1 MKKFFLLMLFLCSM
15 SVWAQDVIVKKDG
28 STVACRILE
37 VTKTEVIYK
46 KWSDQQGSNYIVNQK
61 DLTAIHH
68 ENGTKTTFD
77 AAPAVPAET
86 APSANAQPLTD
97 ADLLKMAGAQD
108 GTLQFEMMRKAKRL
122 KKAGWITGGI
132 MLAAGAVL
140 VGVGVANSES
150 GGYYY
155 SYYSGAE
162 VDWALIAPGMI
173 AAAGGIITT
182 TSCLVRAKNLK
193 KKASRLFVSSA
204 PLYQQDFKLKNGTT
218 LSPSLDI
225 LKDNTQRNTTFGVG
239 LTYNF

>member
-1 MKKFFLLMLFLCSM
+1 MLFLCSM

-28 STVACRILE
+28 STVVCRIVE

-86 APSANAQPLTD
+86 APSADAQPLTD
-97 ADLLKMAGAQD
+97 ADLLKMAGVQADTPQY
-108 GTLQFEMMRKAKRL
+108 EMIRKAKRL
-122 KKAGWITGGI
+122 KRAGWISGGI
-132 MLAAGAVL
+132 MLAAGAL
-140 VGVGVANSES
+140 ITGCFDSFDDEIYGLTVGPLLMG
-150 GGYYY
+150 
-155 SYYSGAE
+155 
-162 VDWALIAPGMI
+162 
-173 AAAGGIITT
+173 GGIITT
-182 TSCLVRAKNLK
+182 TACLVRAKNLK
-193 KKASRLFVSSA
+193 KKASRLSVSSA

>member
-1 MKKFFLLMLFLCSM
+1 MKKIFLLMLFLCSM

-28 STVACRILE
+28 STVVCRIVE

-97 ADLLKMAGAQD
+97 ADLLKMAGVQADTPQY
-108 GTLQFEMMRKAKRL
+108 EMMQKAKRL
-122 KKAGWITGGI
+122 KKAGWIAGGSMFAIGGVLTIIGGMDVLDSETGW
-132 MLAAGAVL
+132 LVCCSAGPIL
-140 VGVGVANSES
+140 VV
-150 GGYYY
+150 
-155 SYYSGAE
+155 
-162 VDWALIAPGMI
+162 
-173 AAAGGIITT
+173 GGIITT
-182 TSCLVRAKNLK
+182 TSCLVRAKNIK
-193 KKASRLFVSSA
+193 KKASPFSVSSV

-218 LSPSLDI
+218 LSPSVDI

>member
-28 STVACRILE
+28 STVVCRVLE

-46 KWSDQQGSNYIVNQK
+46 KWSDLQGSNYIVNQK

-86 APSANAQPLTD
+86 APPANAQPMTD
-97 ADLLKMAGAQD
+97 AELLKMAGVQD
-108 GTLQFEMMRKAKRL
+108 GTLQHEMIQKAKRL
-122 KKAGWITGGI
+122 KKVGWIVGGSMFAI
-132 MLAAGAVL
+132 GGALTIAGGADLFDSDAGFLLGCSAGPIL
-140 VGVGVANSES
+140 VV
-150 GGYYY
+150 
-155 SYYSGAE
+155 
-162 VDWALIAPGMI
+162 
-173 AAAGGIITT
+173 GGIITT

-193 KKASRLFVSSA
+193 KKASPFSVSSA
-204 PLYQQDFKLKNGTT
+204 PLFQQDFKLKNGTT

>member
-1 MKKFFLLMLFLCSM
+1 MKKIFLLMLFLCSM

-28 STVACRILE
+28 STVVCRILE

-46 KWSDQQGSNYIVNQK
+46 KWSDLQGSNYIVNQK

-86 APSANAQPLTD
+86 APPANAQPMTD
-97 ADLLKMAGAQD
+97 AELLKMAGVQADTPQY
-108 GTLQFEMMRKAKRL
+108 EMMQKAKRL
-122 KKAGWITGGI
+122 KKAGWISGGI
-132 MLAAGAVL
+132 MLAAGAL
-140 VGVGVANSES
+140 ITGCFDSFDDEIYGLTVGPLLMG
-150 GGYYY
+150 
-155 SYYSGAE
+155 
-162 VDWALIAPGMI
+162 D
-173 AAAGGIITT
+173 GIITT
-182 TSCLVRAKNLK
+182 TACLVRAKNLK
-193 KKASRLFVSSA
+193 KKASRLSVSSA

>member
-1 MKKFFLLMLFLCSM
+1 MKKILLLMLFLCSM

-28 STVACRILE
+28 STVVCRIVE

-77 AAPAVPAET
+77 AAPAAPTET

-97 ADLLKMAGAQD
+97 ADLLKMAGVQD
-108 GTLQFEMMRKAKRL
+108 GTLQHEMMQKAKRL
-122 KKAGWITGGI
+122 KKAGWISGGI
-132 MLAAGAVL
+132 MLAAGAL
-140 VGVGVANSES
+140 ITGCFDSFDDEIYGLTVGPLLMG
-150 GGYYY
+150 
-155 SYYSGAE
+155 
-162 VDWALIAPGMI
+162 
-173 AAAGGIITT
+173 GGIITT
-182 TSCLVRAKNLK
+182 TACLVRAKNLK
-193 KKASRLFVSSA
+193 KKASRLSVSSA

>member
-1 MKKFFLLMLFLCSM
+1 MKKIFLLMLFLCSM

-28 STVACRILE
+28 STVVCRIVE

-77 AAPAVPAET
+77 AAPAAPTET
-86 APSANAQPLTD
+86 APSANAQPMTD
-97 ADLLKMAGAQD
+97 ADLLKMAGVQADTPQY
-108 GTLQFEMMRKAKRL
+108 EMMQKAKRL
-122 KKAGWITGGI
+122 KKAGWISGGI
-132 MLAAGAVL
+132 MLAAGAL
-140 VGVGVANSES
+140 ITGCFDSFDDEIYGLTVGPLLMG
-150 GGYYY
+150 
-155 SYYSGAE
+155 
-162 VDWALIAPGMI
+162 
-173 AAAGGIITT
+173 GGIITT
-182 TSCLVRAKNLK
+182 TACLVRAKNLK
-193 KKASRLFVSSA
+193 KKASRLSVSSA

>member
-1 MKKFFLLMLFLCSM
+1 MKKIFLLMLFLCSM

-28 STVACRILE
+28 STVVCRILE

-46 KWSDQQGSNYIVNQK
+46 KWSDLQGSNYIVNQK

-97 ADLLKMAGAQD
+97 ADLLKMAGVQD
-108 GTLQFEMMRKAKRL
+108 GTLQHEMIQKAKRL
-122 KKAGWITGGI
+122 KKVGWIVGGSMFAI
-132 MLAAGAVL
+132 GGALTIAGGADLFDSDAGFLLGCSAGPIL
-140 VGVGVANSES
+140 VV
-150 GGYYY
+150 
-155 SYYSGAE
+155 
-162 VDWALIAPGMI
+162 
-173 AAAGGIITT
+173 GGIITT

-193 KKASRLFVSSA
+193 KKASPFSVSSA
-204 PLYQQDFKLKNGTT
+204 PLFQQDFKLKNGTT

>member
-28 STVACRILE
+28 STVVCRILE

-46 KWSDQQGSNYIVNQK
+46 KWSDLQGSNYIVNQK

-68 ENGTKTTFD
+68 ENGAKTTFD
-77 AAPAVPAET
+77 AAPAAPTET
-86 APSANAQPLTD
+86 APPANAQPMTD
-97 ADLLKMAGAQD
+97 AELLKMAGVQD
-108 GTLQFEMMRKAKRL
+108 GTLQHEMMQKAKRL
-122 KKAGWITGGI
+122 KKVGWIVGGSMFAI
-132 MLAAGAVL
+132 GGALTIAGGADLFDSDAGLLLGCSAGPIL
-140 VGVGVANSES
+140 VV
-150 GGYYY
+150 
-155 SYYSGAE
+155 
-162 VDWALIAPGMI
+162 
-173 AAAGGIITT
+173 GGIITT

-193 KKASRLFVSSA
+193 KKASPFSVSSA
-204 PLYQQDFKLKNGTT
+204 PLFQQDFKLKNGTT

>member
-1 MKKFFLLMLFLCSM
+1 MKKIFLLMLFLCSM

-28 STVACRILE
+28 STVVCRIVE

-86 APSANAQPLTD
+86 APSADAQPLTD
-97 ADLLKMAGAQD
+97 ADLLKMAGVQADTPQY
-108 GTLQFEMMRKAKRL
+108 EMIRKAKRL
-122 KKAGWITGGI
+122 KRAGWISGGI
-132 MLAAGAVL
+132 MLAAGAL
-140 VGVGVANSES
+140 ITGCFDSFDDEIYGLTVGPLLMG
-150 GGYYY
+150 
-155 SYYSGAE
+155 
-162 VDWALIAPGMI
+162 
-173 AAAGGIITT
+173 GGIITT
-182 TSCLVRAKNLK
+182 TACLVRAKNLK
-193 KKASRLFVSSA
+193 KKASRLSVSSA

>member
-1 MKKFFLLMLFLCSM
+1 MKKIFLLMLFLCSM

-28 STVACRILE
+28 STVVCRILE

-46 KWSDQQGSNYIVNQK
+46 KWSDLQGSNYIVNQK

-86 APSANAQPLTD
+86 APPANAQPMTD
-97 ADLLKMAGAQD
+97 AELLKMAGVQD
-108 GTLQFEMMRKAKRL
+108 GTLQHEMIRKAKRL
-122 KKAGWITGGI
+122 KKVGWIVGGSMFAI
-132 MLAAGAVL
+132 GGALTIAGGADLFDSDAGFLLGCSAGPIL
-140 VGVGVANSES
+140 VV
-150 GGYYY
+150 
-155 SYYSGAE
+155 
-162 VDWALIAPGMI
+162 
-173 AAAGGIITT
+173 GGIITT

-193 KKASRLFVSSA
+193 KKASPFFVSSA
-204 PLYQQDFKLKNGTT
+204 PLFQQDFKLKNGTT

>member
-1 MKKFFLLMLFLCSM
+1 MKKIFLLMLFLCSM

-28 STVACRILE
+28 STVVCRIVE

-97 ADLLKMAGAQD
+97 ADLLKMAGVQADTPQY
-108 GTLQFEMMRKAKRL
+108 EMMQKAKRL
-122 KKAGWITGGI
+122 KKAGWISGGI
-132 MLAAGAVL
+132 MLAAGAL
-140 VGVGVANSES
+140 ITGCFDSFDDEIYGLTVGPLLMG
-150 GGYYY
+150 
-155 SYYSGAE
+155 
-162 VDWALIAPGMI
+162 
-173 AAAGGIITT
+173 GGIITT
-182 TSCLVRAKNLK
+182 TACLVRAKNLK
-193 KKASRLFVSSA
+193 KKASRLSVSSA

-218 LSPSLDI
+218 LTPSFDL
-225 LKDNTQRNTTFGVG
+225 LKDNTRRNTTFGIG

>member
-28 STVACRILE
+28 STVVCRIVE

-61 DLTAIHH
+61 DLTAIHY

-86 APSANAQPLTD
+86 APSANAQPMTD
-97 ADLLKMAGAQD
+97 ADLLKMAGVQD
-108 GTLQFEMMRKAKRL
+108 GTLQHEMMQKAKRL
-122 KKAGWITGGI
+122 KKVGWIVGGSMFAI
-132 MLAAGAVL
+132 GGALTIAGGADLFDSDAGFLLGCSAGPIL
-140 VGVGVANSES
+140 VV
-150 GGYYY
+150 
-155 SYYSGAE
+155 
-162 VDWALIAPGMI
+162 
-173 AAAGGIITT
+173 GGIITT

-193 KKASRLFVSSA
+193 KKASPFSVSSA
-204 PLYQQDFKLKNGTT
+204 PLFQQDFKLKNGTT

>member
-1 MKKFFLLMLFLCSM
+1 MKKIFLLMLFLCSM

-28 STVACRILE
+28 STVVCRIVE

-46 KWSDQQGSNYIVNQK
+46 KWSDLQGSNYIVNQK

-86 APSANAQPLTD
+86 APSANAQPMTD
-97 ADLLKMAGAQD
+97 AELLKMAGVQD
-108 GTLQFEMMRKAKRL
+108 GTLQHEMMQKAKRL
-122 KKAGWITGGI
+122 KKVGWIVGGSMFAI
-132 MLAAGAVL
+132 GGALTIAGGADLFDSDAGFLLGCSAGPIL
-140 VGVGVANSES
+140 VV
-150 GGYYY
+150 
-155 SYYSGAE
+155 
-162 VDWALIAPGMI
+162 
-173 AAAGGIITT
+173 GGIITT

-193 KKASRLFVSSA
+193 KKASPFSVSSA
-204 PLYQQDFKLKNGTT
+204 PLFQQDFKLKNGTT

-225 LKDNTQRNTTFGVG
+225 LKDNTQCNTTFGVG

>member
-1 MKKFFLLMLFLCSM
+1 MKKIFLLMLFLCSM

-28 STVACRILE
+28 STVVCRIVE

-86 APSANAQPLTD
+86 APSADAQPLTD
-97 ADLLKMAGAQD
+97 AELLKMAGVQD
-108 GTLQFEMMRKAKRL
+108 GTLQHEMMQKAKRL
-122 KKAGWITGGI
+122 KKVGWIVGGSMFAI
-132 MLAAGAVL
+132 GGALTIAGGTVLLDSDASFLLAISAGPIL
-140 VGVGVANSES
+140 VV
-150 GGYYY
+150 
-155 SYYSGAE
+155 
-162 VDWALIAPGMI
+162 
-173 AAAGGIITT
+173 GGIITT

-193 KKASRLFVSSA
+193 KKASPFSVSSA
-204 PLYQQDFKLKNGTT
+204 PLFQQDFKLKNGTT

>member
-1 MKKFFLLMLFLCSM
+1 MKKIFLFMLFLCSM

-28 STVACRILE
+28 STVVCRVLE

-46 KWSDQQGSNYIVNQK
+46 KWSDLQGSNYIVNQK

-97 ADLLKMAGAQD
+97 ADLLKMAGVQADTPQY
-108 GTLQFEMMRKAKRL
+108 EMIRKAKRL
-122 KKAGWITGGI
+122 KRAGWISGGI
-132 MLAAGAVL
+132 MLAAGAL
-140 VGVGVANSES
+140 ITGCFDSFDDEIYGLTVGPLLMG
-150 GGYYY
+150 
-155 SYYSGAE
+155 
-162 VDWALIAPGMI
+162 
-173 AAAGGIITT
+173 GGIITT
-182 TSCLVRAKNLK
+182 TACLVRAKNLK
-193 KKASRLFVSSA
+193 KKASRLSVSSA
-204 PLYQQDFKLKNGTT
+204 PLYQQDFKLKNGTI

>member
-1 MKKFFLLMLFLCSM
+1 MKKIFLLMLFLCSM

-28 STVACRILE
+28 STVVCRILE

-46 KWSDQQGSNYIVNQK
+46 KWSDLQGSNYIVNQK
-61 DLTAIHH
+61 DLTAIHY

-77 AAPAVPAET
+77 AAPAVPTET
-86 APSANAQPLTD
+86 APSANAQPMTD
-97 ADLLKMAGAQD
+97 AELLKMAGVQD
-108 GTLQFEMMRKAKRL
+108 GTLQHEMMQKAKRL
-122 KKAGWITGGI
+122 KKVGWITGGI

-140 VGVGVANSES
+140 VGVGVANSEYD
-150 GGYYY
+150 YYY
-155 SYYSGAE
+155 GEE

-193 KKASRLFVSSA
+193 KKASRLSVSSA
-204 PLYQQDFKLKNGTT
+204 PLFQQDFKLKNGTT

>member
-1 MKKFFLLMLFLCSM
+1 MKKIFLLMLFLCSM

-28 STVACRILE
+28 STVVCRIVE

-68 ENGTKTTFD
+68 ENGTKTAFD

-97 ADLLKMAGAQD
+97 ADLLKMAGVQADTPQY
-108 GTLQFEMMRKAKRL
+108 EMMQKAKRL
-122 KKAGWITGGI
+122 KKAGWISGGI
-132 MLAAGAVL
+132 MLAAGAL
-140 VGVGVANSES
+140 ITGCFDSFDDEIYGLTVGPLLMG
-150 GGYYY
+150 
-155 SYYSGAE
+155 
-162 VDWALIAPGMI
+162 
-173 AAAGGIITT
+173 GGIITT
-182 TSCLVRAKNLK
+182 TACLVRAKNLK
-193 KKASRLFVSSA
+193 KKASRLSVSSA

>member
-1 MKKFFLLMLFLCSM
+1 MKKIFLLMLFLCSM

-28 STVACRILE
+28 STVVCRIVE

-86 APSANAQPLTD
+86 APSADAQPLTD
-97 ADLLKMAGAQD
+97 ADLLKMAGVQADTPQY
-108 GTLQFEMMRKAKRL
+108 EMMQKAKRL
-122 KKAGWITGGI
+122 KKVGWIVGGSMFAI
-132 MLAAGAVL
+132 GGALTIAGGTVFLDSDASFLLAISAGPIL
-140 VGVGVANSES
+140 VV
-150 GGYYY
+150 
-155 SYYSGAE
+155 
-162 VDWALIAPGMI
+162 
-173 AAAGGIITT
+173 GGIITT

-193 KKASRLFVSSA
+193 KKASPFSVSSA
-204 PLYQQDFKLKNGTT
+204 PLFQQDFKLKNGTT

>member
-1 MKKFFLLMLFLCSM
+1 MKKIFLLMLFLCSM

-28 STVACRILE
+28 STVVCRILE

-46 KWSDQQGSNYIVNQK
+46 KWSDLQGSNYIVNQK

-86 APSANAQPLTD
+86 APSANAQPMTD
-97 ADLLKMAGAQD
+97 AELLKMAGVQD
-108 GTLQFEMMRKAKRL
+108 GTLQHEMIQKAKRL
-122 KKAGWITGGI
+122 KKVGWIVGGSMFAI
-132 MLAAGAVL
+132 GGALTIAGGADLFDSDAGFLLGCSAGPIL
-140 VGVGVANSES
+140 VV
-150 GGYYY
+150 
-155 SYYSGAE
+155 
-162 VDWALIAPGMI
+162 
-173 AAAGGIITT
+173 GGIITT

-193 KKASRLFVSSA
+193 KKASPFSVSSA
-204 PLYQQDFKLKNGTT
+204 PLFQQDFKLKNGTS

>member
-1 MKKFFLLMLFLCSM
+1 MKKIFLLMLFLCSM

-28 STVACRILE
+28 STVVCRIVE

-108 GTLQFEMMRKAKRL
+108 GTLQHEMIQKAKRL
-122 KKAGWITGGI
+122 KKVGWIVGGSMFAI
-132 MLAAGAVL
+132 GGALTIAGGADLFDSDAGFLLGCSAGPIL
-140 VGVGVANSES
+140 VV
-150 GGYYY
+150 
-155 SYYSGAE
+155 
-162 VDWALIAPGMI
+162 
-173 AAAGGIITT
+173 GGIITT

-193 KKASRLFVSSA
+193 KKASPFSVSSA
-204 PLYQQDFKLKNGTT
+204 PLFQQDFKLKNGTS

>member
-1 MKKFFLLMLFLCSM
+1 MKKIFLLMLFLCSM

-28 STVACRILE
+28 STVVCRIVE

-86 APSANAQPLTD
+86 APSADAQPLTD
-97 ADLLKMAGAQD
+97 ADLLKMAGVQADTPQY
-108 GTLQFEMMRKAKRL
+108 EMIRKAKRL
-122 KKAGWITGGI
+122 KRAGWISGGI
-132 MLAAGAVL
+132 MLAAGAL
-140 VGVGVANSES
+140 ITGCFDSFDDEIYALTVGPLLMG
-150 GGYYY
+150 
-155 SYYSGAE
+155 
-162 VDWALIAPGMI
+162 
-173 AAAGGIITT
+173 GGIITT
-182 TSCLVRAKNLK
+182 TACLVRAKNLK
-193 KKASRLFVSSA
+193 KKASRLSVSSA

>member
-1 MKKFFLLMLFLCSM
+1 MKKIFLLMLFLCSM

-28 STVACRILE
+28 STVVCRIVE

-97 ADLLKMAGAQD
+97 ADLLKMAGVQADTPQY
-108 GTLQFEMMRKAKRL
+108 EMIRKAKRL
-122 KKAGWITGGI
+122 KRAGWISGGI
-132 MLAAGAVL
+132 MLAAGAL
-140 VGVGVANSES
+140 ITGCFDSFDDEIYGLTVGPLLMG
-150 GGYYY
+150 
-155 SYYSGAE
+155 
-162 VDWALIAPGMI
+162 
-173 AAAGGIITT
+173 GGIITT
-182 TSCLVRAKNLK
+182 TACLVRAKNLK
-193 KKASRLFVSSA
+193 KKASRLSVSSA
-204 PLYQQDFKLKNGTT
+204 PLYQQDLKLKNGTT

>member
-28 STVACRILE
+28 STVVCRIVE

-61 DLTAIHH
+61 DLTAIHY

-86 APSANAQPLTD
+86 APSANAQPMTD
-97 ADLLKMAGAQD
+97 ADLLKMAGVQD
-108 GTLQFEMMRKAKRL
+108 GTLQHEMMQKAKRL
-122 KKAGWITGGI
+122 KKVGWIVGGSMFAI
-132 MLAAGAVL
+132 GGALTIAGGADLFDSDAVFLLGCSAGPIL
-140 VGVGVANSES
+140 VV
-150 GGYYY
+150 
-155 SYYSGAE
+155 
-162 VDWALIAPGMI
+162 
-173 AAAGGIITT
+173 GGIITT

-193 KKASRLFVSSA
+193 KKASPFSVSSA
-204 PLYQQDFKLKNGTT
+204 PLFQQDFKLKNGTT